1 MIFVHR
7 SGRNFQFW
15 TPPCRPFAM
24 DLVAVKSVQCSAMRL
39 SRCRVLLVVF
49 ACIGYAG
56 LFAETKPWTLDAIMD
71 LKSVSDPEITAD
83 GSKVAY
89 VVRGIDAHRNV
100 YSSEMWVVAASG
112 GPGRRLAAPHDSDA
126 HPRWSPDSRT
136 LAFLSRWHVKTQI
149 YVVST
154 QDGAPRR
161 LTDSPTDITDFKWSP
176 DGRYIGYLATDANPE
191 REAKRRQGDDAI
203 VGGEGYTPTRLHI
216 FPAGGG
222 VARTLTAGTRHLL
235 TFDWS
240 PDGSKVVYAVQKSPQ
255 GRDAFHVDIYE
266 SELSSGRETALVV
279 QPGQDMAPAYS
290 GDGRYVAFYSQRGVL
305 SYFGERQVGV
315 VPSGGGAIRYVTDR
329 LDGDVFGGAM
339 KYWWSKDASQLIFG
353 AGKGTSEYLF
363 AVNPTTGDS
372 ERLPHVLTSTS
383 AFSVSRDGR
392 RIAWTK
398 SSTEVPGDVYL
409 KDSESGSAIR
419 LSDVNPQ
426 VREYRAMNARTVRWR
441 STDGLEVEGVL
452 RLPFDYSPG
461 TRVPLLVSLHGGPT
475 GAALESFPIPRT
487 YPTQLFLGAG
497 FAVFEPNF
505 RGSINY
511 GPKFRKATIEAQGFG
526 DMDDIMTG
534 IDNLVD
540 QGIADPDRL
549 GVMGWSYGGYLSAW
563 IVAHSNRF
571 KAASIGA
578 CGTDWV
584 SWYGPSIANKESA
597 PEVMWEYFG
606 GPPWNRL
613 DVYNSHSARAFLK
626 NIRTPSLVLHG
637 EQDIDSGPEVYVA
650 LRDLNVPVSYVTY
663 PREGHG
669 IAEPMHQRD
678 LMRRNLEWF
687 EKWILG
693 K

>member
-1 MIFVHR
+1 MVF
-7 SGRNFQFW
+7 
-15 TPPCRPFAM
+15 P
-24 DLVAVKSVQCSAMRL
+24 
-39 SRCRVLLVVF
+39 VVW
-49 ACIGYAG
+49 CAG
-56 LFAETKPWTLDAIMD
+56 LSAGAKPWTLDAIMG

-83 GSKVAY
+83 GAKVAY
-89 VVRGIDAHRNV
+89 VVRRQDAHRNV
-100 YSSEMWVVAASG
+100 YCSEIWVVTASG
-112 GPGRRLAAPHDSDA
+112 GRSRPLAAPHDSDA
-126 HPRWSPDSRT
+126 HPRWSADSRA
-136 LAFLSRWHVKTQI
+136 LAFLSHRDGITQI
-149 YVVST
+149 YLVSAP
-154 QDGAPRR
+154 DGLPHR
-161 LTDSPTDITDFKWSP
+161 LTNSPTDITDFKWSS
-176 DGRYIGYLATDANPE
+176 DGRYIGYLAADQNPE
-191 REAKRRQGDDAI
+191 TEAKRRQGDDAI
-203 VGGEGYTPTRLHI
+203 VGGEGYTPARLHI
-216 FPAGGG
+216 LPAGGG
-222 VARTLTAGTRHLL
+222 VARTLTASTRHVLS
-235 TFDWS
+235 FDWA
-240 PDGSKVVYAVQKSPQ
+240 PDGSRVVYAAQKSAQ

-266 SELSSGRETALVV
+266 SEVASGIETPLVV
-279 QPGQDMAPAYS
+279 QPGQDMAPTYS

-315 VPSGGGAIRYVTDR
+315 IPSGGGAIRYLTEH

-339 KYWWSKDASQLIFG
+339 KYWWAKDASRLIFG
-353 AGKGTSEYLF
+353 AGKGTNEYLF

-372 ERLPHVLTSTS
+372 ERLPYVLTSTP
-383 AFSVSRDGR
+383 AFSVSQDGNH
-392 RIAWTK
+392 IAWIK
-398 SSTEVPGDVYL
+398 SSPTAPGDIYL
-409 KDSESGSAIR
+409 RNSQSGSEIR

-426 VREYRAMNARTVRWR
+426 VRDYQVVNARTVRWK
-441 STDGLEVEGVL
+441 SKDGLEVEGVL

-461 TRVPLLVSLHGGPT
+461 TRVPLLVSLHGGPA
-475 GAALESFPIPRT
+475 GAALESFPLPRT

-511 GPKFRKATIEAQGFG
+511 GPEFRKATIEAQGFG

-534 IDNLVD
+534 IDALVD
-540 QGIADPDRL
+540 QGIADPARL
-549 GVMGWSYGGYLSAW
+549 GVMGWSYGGYLTAW
-563 IVAHSNRF
+563 IVGHSNRF

-613 DVYNSHSARAFLK
+613 DVYSRHSARAFLK
-626 NIRTPSLVLHG
+626 NVKTPSLVLHG

-678 LMRRNLEWF
+678 LMRRNAEWF